1 MRTKTILKRSCIAG
15 AMVLLAAVQQAVG
28 APQASEA
35 DAVYKNGFV
44 YTADGPRSRAQAFA
58 VRDGKFLTVG
68 SNDDMK
74 AITGND
80 TKVIDLKGRMVMPGL
95 IDSHI
100 HAVRGALTSLG
111 VVFDPTAS
119 VDEIKAAVKKY
130 IADKKLKKGD
140 WVEGAKWGVDAKK
153 INAKML
159 DEVAPDNPVFLHD
172 WTNHL
177 AWVNSAAL
185 KAVKIT
191 KDTPDPAGGVI
202 DRDSSGNPTGVLHDK
217 ALGLVT
223 AVMPPPPPEVVQER
237 AAWIFSKLN
246 GYGITSI
253 ITAQLDPVRLKA
265 YRDLESKNKLTMRIQ
280 GQWDFNTRYVTTT
293 LEEQSKT
300 FMTRDKRGENSPLI
314 NVDGVK
320 VYLDGVPK
328 DGEGGAPMIDSYA
341 TAPTFGTPSIDEST
355 FSTWVMRFDKEG
367 LKVMAHA
374 TGSLSTRV
382 FMNAVE
388 ATRRANGKGPRHH
401 MAHSMLIHPD
411 DMDRLDIEGS
421 NFVCEVSPFNT
432 WTPDPTGTDHWQ
444 TIIGR
449 DRFDDMMTPLKS
461 MIDAGAVVAYGSD
474 WDNVPEPNPWL
485 GIEGMVTRQ
494 YPGKPEY
501 GQWRKDERIDIE
513 TAIQVFT
520 RNGAMAMEKEDET
533 APLRSASRQ
542 TSSFSIRISSI
553 FRPARYTRPRCSKLC
568 CGGIRSTKPSR
579 RTAMK
584 SLSEPLLHYC
594 DRGSLSLHYTIVCT

>member
-119 VDEIKAAVKKY
+119 VDDIKAAVKKY

-533 APLRSASRQ
+533 GTIEVGKSADFIVLNQNILDIPPSEIHETQVLKTVLRGHTVHEA
-542 TSSFSIRISSI
+542 
-553 FRPARYTRPRCSKLC
+553 K
-568 CGGIRSTKPSR
+568 
-579 RTAMK
+579 
-584 SLSEPLLHYC
+584 
-594 DRGSLSLHYTIVCT
+594 